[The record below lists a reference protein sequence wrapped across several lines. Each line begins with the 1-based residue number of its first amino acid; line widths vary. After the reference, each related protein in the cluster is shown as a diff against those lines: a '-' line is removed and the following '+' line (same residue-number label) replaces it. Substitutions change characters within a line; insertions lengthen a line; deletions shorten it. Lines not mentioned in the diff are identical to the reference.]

1 MKIPIFLAVSL
12 TLVAASAVW
21 KSQSNSQRVQQNQAL
36 NQKEREDPTAL
47 RARLKKAKPNGN
59 NEVIFPA
66 PEPILADI
74 GSLDEALANYS
85 VVLAQLVN
93 STSLQVDA
101 RNIMTYH
108 KFRVLETL
116 SQKHLPMAGVP
127 EKLPAELS
135 PLKTNEIY
143 VLEGGGTV
151 LIDGVKV
158 TQKAAYEYAKSRK
171 YLLFISKNS
180 PETIAMVSLGKYGIF
195 RVKED
200 DDDTVEAIA
209 EEISPLKRDLDQRH
223 ANKISTLRAVA
234 KRNN

>member
-1 MKIPIFLAVSL
+1 MKIAIFLGLSL
-12 TLVAASAVW
+12 TLLGATTIW
-21 KSQSNSQRVQQNQAL
+21 KSQSNSQPGQRNQSLTQN
-36 NQKEREDPTAL
+36 EREDPTAL
-47 RARLKKAKPNGN
+47 RARVKKAKPNGN
-59 NEVIFPA
+59 NEVVFAA

-85 VVLAQLVN
+85 VVIARIVD
-93 STSLQVDA
+93 STSLQVDP

-116 SQKHLPMAGVP
+116 SQKHLPLAGVP

-135 PLKTNEIY
+135 PLKDNEIY

-180 PETIAMVSLGKYGIF
+180 PETIAMVNLGKYGIF
-195 RVKED
+195 RVRED
-200 DDDTVEAIA
+200 DDDTLEAIA